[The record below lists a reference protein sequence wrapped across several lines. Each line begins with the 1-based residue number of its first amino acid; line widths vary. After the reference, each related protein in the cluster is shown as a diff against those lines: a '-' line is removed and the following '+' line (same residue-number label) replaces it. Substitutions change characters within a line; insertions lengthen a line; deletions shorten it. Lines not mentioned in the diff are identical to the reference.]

1 MDSESLVTSVIS
13 TRVADTAAAMLEI
26 SVRSPPTLLGPPHP
40 YMLGTKAWLRMPAG
54 LVMKC
59 LSSRSSASRGNR
71 LCVAQSNAQRR
82 VSEENDRFDRLSCKR
97 SRVHMSEP
105 AIEIEVNLRREQ
117 GMVNQILCGTCW

>member
-1 MDSESLVTSVIS
+1 
-13 TRVADTAAAMLEI
+13 
-26 SVRSPPTLLGPPHP
+26 
-40 YMLGTKAWLRMPAG
+40 
-54 LVMKC
+54 MKC
-59 LSSRSSASRGNR
+59 LSSRFSASRGNR